1 MRLHKITSTILHPI
15 VLPTIGVLLYFTFIS
30 QSLEKRIQ
38 LIVLGLVF
46 VLTYLVP
53 LLLLIFLKRFMMI
66 KDYEVSTIKER
77 RFPVIFMIVVLY
89 FLGSTIIQIPTIRNL
104 GILFFGTSL
113 SLTCIYFEKA
123 NEDCF
128 SIKLK
133 SSLHLVSMGSMLGF
147 FLIMTNFNN
156 LPLLPIIIVLV
167 ILSGILA
174 SSRLYLKAHTPLEIL
189 IGFSL
194 GIVCQFVLFFSEVI

>member
-1 MRLHKITSTILHPI
+1 MRLHKIISTILHPI

-30 QSLEKRIQ
+30 QSLEKRMQ

-53 LLLLIFLKRFMMI
+53 LLLLVFLKRFMMI

-89 FLGSTIIQIPTIRNL
+89 FLGSTVIQIPTIRNL

-113 SLTCIYFEKA
+113 SLACIYTL
-123 NEDCF
+123 F

-156 LPLLPIIIVLV
+156 FFV

-174 SSRLYLKAHTPLEIL
+174 SSRLYLKAHTPVELL
-189 IGFSL
+189 VGFSL
-194 GIVCQFVLFFSEVI
+194 GIVCQFVLFFSKVI

>member
-53 LLLLIFLKRFMMI
+53 LLLLVFLKRFMMI

-89 FLGSTIIQIPTIRNL
+89 FLGSTVIQ
-104 GILFFGTSL
+104 L
-113 SLTCIYFEKA
+113 SLIH
-123 NEDCF
+123 
-128 SIKLK
+128 I
-133 SSLHLVSMGSMLGF
+133 
-147 FLIMTNFNN
+147 
-156 LPLLPIIIVLV
+156 
-167 ILSGILA
+167 
-174 SSRLYLKAHTPLEIL
+174 
-189 IGFSL
+189 
-194 GIVCQFVLFFSEVI
+194 